1 VARGLHEDLV
11 EQESRPLRAVVLH
24 DPVERAEPVER
35 LLVVDVPLRFALGSD
50 VAISFDGLQG

>member
-1 VARGLHEDLV
+1 
-11 EQESRPLRAVVLH
+11 LH